1 MELRLKKDKI
11 MNNDSDF
18 DLAMQKIWREGAL
31 ISEKINENVSSIIY
45 SESDVMVVSD
55 KATTKGSYKWETNS
69 GQLTNMNKHGSTGN
83 TNASKEVIKSSVLT
97 MRCTPSEKAKWVNA
111 AKGQKLA
118 EWVTEALNSEAEKRP
133 Q

>member
-1 MELRLKKDKI
+1 MI
-11 MNNDSDF
+11 NDSDF

-31 ISEKINENVSSIIY
+31 IFKKRKSDDLSSIIY

-55 KATTKGSYKWETNS
+55 KATAKDSYKWETNS

-83 TNASKEVIKSSVLT
+83 TNASKEVTKSSVLT

-118 EWVTEALNSEAEKRP
+118 EWVTEELNDHAEKRP
-133 Q
+133 HN

>member
-1 MELRLKKDKI
+1 

-31 ISEKINENVSSIIY
+31 ISEKRKSDDLPSIIY
-45 SESDVMVVSD
+45 SENDVMVVSN
-55 KATTKGSYKWETNS
+55 KATAKGSYKWETNS
-69 GQLTNMNKHGSTGN
+69 GQLTNMNEHGSTGN
-83 TNASKEVIKSSVLT
+83 TNASKEITKSSVLT

-118 EWVTEALNSEAEKRP
+118 QWVTESLNNAAQKKTT
-133 Q
+133 

>member
-1 MELRLKKDKI
+1 MI
-11 MNNDSDF
+11 NDSDF

-31 ISEKINENVSSIIY
+31 ISEKRKSDDLSSIIY

-55 KATTKGSYKWETNS
+55 KATAKDSYKWETNS

-83 TNASKEVIKSSVLT
+83 TNARKEVTKSSVLT

-118 EWVTEALNSEAEKRP
+118 QWVTESLNNAAQKKTT
-133 Q
+133 

>member
-1 MELRLKKDKI
+1 MI
-11 MNNDSDF
+11 NDSDF

-31 ISEKINENVSSIIY
+31 ISEKRKSDDLSSIIY
-45 SESDVMVVSD
+45 SESDVMMLSD
-55 KATTKGSYKWETNS
+55 KVTAKGSYKWETNS

-83 TNASKEVIKSSVLT
+83 TNASKEVTKSSVLT

-118 EWVTEALNSEAEKRP
+118 EWVTEALNDAAKKEE
-133 Q
+133 

>member
-1 MELRLKKDKI
+1 

-31 ISEKINENVSSIIY
+31 IFTKRKSDDLSSIIY
-45 SESDVMVVSD
+45 SESDVMMLSD
-55 KATTKGSYKWETNS
+55 KATAKDSYKWETNS

-83 TNASKEVIKSSVLT
+83 TNASKEVTKSSVLT

-118 EWVTEALNSEAEKRP
+118 EWVTEALNDHAEKRLP
-133 Q
+133 

>member
-1 MELRLKKDKI
+1 

-31 ISEKINENVSSIIY
+31 ISEKRKSDDLPSIIY
-45 SESDVMVVSD
+45 SENDVMVVSN
-55 KATTKGSYKWETNS
+55 KATAKGSYNWETNS

-83 TNASKEVIKSSVLT
+83 NNARKEVTKSSVLT

-118 EWVTEALNSEAEKRP
+118 KWVTESLNNAAQKKTT
-133 Q
+133 